1 MKIAVIL
8 LLCIM
13 LCSANAGRDVRGSS
27 TRIKGEERGNNSSR
41 VSHRILKKKC
51 PDGSPSKGKN
61 GSPSKGSS
69 GAPSKGSSGSPSKG
83 SSGAPSKGSSGGRRR
98 LYSSSGRQDSAS
110 KPITISQTRSTNR
123 IVRRNKVV
131 TSPGV
136 TPVSAPSGLNSAT
149 EYSASA
155 SPPPTVDCPEPSPT
169 GPSSPTEAP
178 TPISTVRETQP
189 SAGVT
194 QPPAT
199 TAAPTM
205 APTISPGCQAL
216 EDGTV
221 YSTNIGAVVTYR
233 YEIQT
238 KQGTNLTAALKTLED
253 KIGGYLGKE
262 VLGCSSSRRHLKTTE
277 QSAVLVRSSSHIS
290 NRRRLVTVGIDMS
303 PPDTKDESDSCS
315 DVEPGASCDVING
328 DFSLYLKENDPSS
341 SKTQSA
347 MDALNAIKTGM
358 LNDEFVDDEIVKTH
372 YLGADLSG
380 IEDGGTGSGNVGG
393 GNNGNANGAIQQI
406 GGDSGKKL
414 SGMGVSLIVLAVL
427 GAIIVAFIAVRR
439 KKETRSNVNEHY
451 QEDESTIITRQSKAN
466 LMSMRDI
473 DDETASTSSSY
484 SKWRK
489 TRSAHI
495 YGEDDSV
502 LSQTAGYHE
511 SILDELQELE
521 LTDAERDLVNVHH
534 CTSATCEICAG
545 RANAAKG
552 THFVASS
559 YLDTVHEK
567 TPKSTSMG
575 TREYQTHDTVEF

>member
-131 TSPGV
+131 TSPGA

-149 EYSASA
+149 EYSASS